1 MRALCLS
8 LLKQIGNG
16 VGQNRYGV
24 GQDRYLCG
32 PFVCPYLDR

>member
-24 GQDRYLCG
+24 GQYRLGQDR
-32 PFVCPYLDR
+32 